1 MKPVTHNIKTSKN
14 KPKKD
19 KILSG
24 NKTKKTDEEIEKEE
38 EATILKTIN
47 DIKDISQNMKSKLIF
62 LNELKNN
69 TDKLKNHNMD
79 KESNILRNS
88 YDVKYYEFYN
98 LISDIVSAKNSSL
111 FRNKLSQEDFN
122 KYNIQ
127 ANPANTEEEEIY
139 EPIKDFWLNAIE
151 RSCFFLMNDDDKNI
165 LPHLVNIHSFL
176 TLNNDKGNIFKI
188 TYYFEENEFL
198 TNTEISKVYYYSEKN
213 EENITKVDF
222 PIINWKEGKKPKKD
236 SFFDMF
242 DEKECKL
249 EESQSEVDF
258 IRNDF
263 LPNILEFYMN
273 FQDDSEA
280 DDFDNYI

>member
-47 DIKDISQNMKSKLIF
+47 NIKDISQNMKSKLIF

-79 KESNILRNS
+79 RESNILRNS

>member
-47 DIKDISQNMKSKLIF
+47 NIKDISQNMKSKLIF